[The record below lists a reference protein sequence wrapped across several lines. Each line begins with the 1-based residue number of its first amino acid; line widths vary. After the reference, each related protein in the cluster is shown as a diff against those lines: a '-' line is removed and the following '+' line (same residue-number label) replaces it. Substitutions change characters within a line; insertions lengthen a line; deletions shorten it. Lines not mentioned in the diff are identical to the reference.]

1 MDKSNPDPHT
11 SPIEL
16 HERRSK
22 LFGGY
27 ITFVAALLVATIA
40 KSSDYPRSWIVI
52 SLLAL
57 SLPSL
62 VALTLLDFIILVRQG
77 RRKSMFRGLAGTLGF
92 LPSLA
97 AVAILIGHFSMIAG
111 VLFALLVIFWA
122 LVIDIVT
129 FLGAKTP
136 QSEV

>member
-1 MDKSNPDPHT
+1 MDNSNLDPLA
-11 SPIEL
+11 SPKEL
-16 HERRSK
+16 HDRRSR

-27 ITFVAALLVATIA
+27 IAFVAALLVATIA

-62 VALTLLDFIILVRQG
+62 VAWTLLDFIILVRQG
-77 RRKSMFRGLAGTLGF
+77 RRKSMFRGLAGMLGF

-97 AVAILIGHFSMIAG
+97 AVAILIGHFSVIAG
-111 VLFALLVIFWA
+111 LLFGLLIIFWA
-122 LVIDIVT
+122 LAIDIVT
-129 FLGAKTP
+129 FLGAKRP
-136 QSEV
+136 NSEV